1 MLKLIESSIFSA
13 WLARLKDDRD
23 RGRILAR
30 LERVRHEN
38 FGDHK
43 SVGGGIEEL
52 RLHFGAG
59 YRIYFIRSGTEIVVL
74 LAGGSKSSQEKDIAK
89 ARTIAK
95 QWTEK

>member
-13 WLARLKDDRD
+13 WLARLKDDR
-23 RGRILAR
+23 GRILAR
-30 LERVRHEN
+30 LERIRRGN

-52 RLHFGAG
+52 RLHFGTG
-59 YRIYFIRSGTEIVVL
+59 FRIYFIRSGTEIVVL
-74 LAGGSKSSQEKDIAK
+74 LAGGSKSSQQKDIAR